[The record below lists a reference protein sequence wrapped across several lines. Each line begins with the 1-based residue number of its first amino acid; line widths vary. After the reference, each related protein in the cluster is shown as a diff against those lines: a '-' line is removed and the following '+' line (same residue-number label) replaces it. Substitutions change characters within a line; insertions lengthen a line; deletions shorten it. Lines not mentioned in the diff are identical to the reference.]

1 MILQP
6 QTHILINSN
15 TSYSSSALIRVN
27 PPTSAVQKDLIST
40 QRTNRILPRIAR
52 VSSITRI
59 VSNKR
64 HIPLRIHHP
73 TLRRNNF
80 LFLPPLEEVG
90 GRFYSFFLP
99 PLEVGGV
106 LISSSSTHEN
116 GDSALLSASLG
127 LGGHSPTTRNSK
139 LILLPFDAGIC
150 SN

>member
-6 QTHILINSN
+6 QKHILINPN
-15 TSYSSSALIRVN
+15 TSNSSSAFIRVH
-27 PPTSAVQKDLIST
+27 PPTSAVKKHLISA
-40 QRTNRILPRIAR
+40 RWTNRILPRIAR

-64 HIPLRIHHP
+64 HIPRSIHHP

-80 LFLPPLEEVG
+80 LFFPPLG
-90 GRFYSFFLP
+90 GGSDSFFLP
-99 PLEVGGV
+99 PKGGV
-106 LISSSSTHEN
+106 LIPSVSTHGN
-116 GDSALLSASLG
+116 VDSALLSASLG